1 MSSCPEAR
9 PATPA
14 DSCPLLPRADVSG
27 FVLHT
32 CRVLWVLTSCEHPS
46 PMRAGRG
53 APSSE
58 GWQP

>member
-14 DSCPLLPRADVSG
+14 DSCPLLPGADVSG

-32 CRVLWVLTSCEHPS
+32 CRVLWVLSSCEHPS
-46 PMRAGRG
+46 PT
-53 APSSE
+53 
-58 GWQP
+58 